1 MSVHIAAFRQAL
13 AALYSSPETTVGEA
27 VVRFCRVEILC
38 EFALRDVGDQADMR
52 AGCLDGAA
60 TIERTEIATIP
71 GAAEQGREVPLGP
84 PQGMENG
91 GEFFREREQAAVR
104 GRLLIA
110 QRIDKRS
117 AGVKRAVVTRSAT
130 QGWSTSAKR
139 RRIWFQLVPL
149 RALLDS
155 PTSTTKRLRPWR
167 VASTMQWGAGPT
179 ALPNAT
185 SSWRRR
191 AAGWA
196 SLCGARARTAKPATP

>member
-1 MSVHIAAFRQAL
+1 MSVQIAAFRQAL
-13 AALYSSPETTVGEA
+13 AALHPGPETTVGEA
-27 VVRFCRVEILC
+27 VVGFCRVEILC

-52 AGCLDGAA
+52 AGCLDGVE
-60 TIERTEIATIP
+60 TTERTEIATIP
-71 GAAEQGREVPLGP
+71 GATEQGREVTLGT

-179 ALPNAT
+179 ALPNAA
-185 SSWRRR
+185 SSWRRM

-196 SLCGARARTAKPATP
+196 SVCGARARTAKPATP